1 MAGRLGGFT
10 SARRVGPAGEVRLYE
25 FTFAGAD
32 PAYVLWTDGPAAVL
46 DLSSALPRPNARVTR
61 IVTELDPA
69 DQPIV
74 PAEET
79 VPATAVPA
87 GDVPVLLRPAD

>member
-1 MAGRLGGFT
+1 MSGVTAIGRSL
-10 SARRVGPAGEVRLYE
+10 PRL
-25 FTFAGAD
+25 
-32 PAYVLWTDGPAAVL
+32 DGPEKVAGVTRFAADVQ
-46 DLSSALPRPNARVTR
+46 LPGMLHARLVVSPHAHARVTR